1 MTGDSVVIGV
11 GNGHRRDDGVGPAV
25 AAAVGARVAPGVRVR
40 YVVDDP
46 CEILDA
52 WAGARLAVVVDA
64 AVATPSVPG
73 RIHRC
78 TADRLLSSPPVSS
91 HGMDLATVV
100 ELGRALNR
108 MPHDLL
114 VLAVEV
120 ADVGFGV
127 GLSTAVQAAVPDAV
141 DAVLTAIRQG
151 PSDRRQG
158 SKCPGR
164 VTP

>member
-1 MTGDSVVIGV
+1 MGDVVVLGIG
-11 GNGHRRDDGVGPAV
+11 NSCRRDDGVGPAV
-25 AAAVGARVAPGVRVR
+25 AAAVGARGAPGVRV
-40 YVVDDP
+40 VCVADDP

-52 WAGARLAVVVDA
+52 WAGARLAVVIDA
-64 AVATPSVPG
+64 AVVTPATPG

-78 TADRLLSSPPVSS
+78 PADRLLSSPAMSS
-91 HGMDLATVV
+91 HGMDIATVV

-108 MPHDLL
+108 MPDDLL

-120 ADVGFGV
+120 AETGFGV
-127 GLSTAVQAAVPDAV
+127 GLSAAVQAAVPDAV
-141 DAVLTAIRQG
+141 DAVLSASRQR